1 MKWVSAIFDTNIEQ
15 GKRKEGDVGISMVHI
30 IDNGDGS
37 LSRGI
42 AFLRIDKVGN
52 LEIEGEIGFV
62 ALLWIN
68 SILCRVTSASVG
80 LLELEEL
87 QTYECSAVVGFGRA
101 RRMRRSDLSHIVQK
115 RPP

>member
-1 MKWVSAIFDTNIEQ
+1 MKWVSAIFDANIEQ
-15 GKRKEGDVGISMVHI
+15 GKRKKGDVGVSMVHI
-30 IDNGDGS
+30 IDNGDCS
-37 LSRGI
+37 LPRGI
-42 AFLRIDKVGN
+42 AFLRIDKVGD

-68 SILCRVTSASVG
+68 SVLFQITSASVRP
-80 LLELEEL
+80 LWLEEL

-101 RRMRRSDLSHIVQK
+101 RRMRQSGLSHIARK

>member
-1 MKWVSAIFDTNIEQ
+1 MKWVSAIFDANIEQ
-15 GKRKEGDVGISMVHI
+15 GKRKERDVRVPMVDI
-30 IDNGDGS
+30 IDNGDCS

-68 SILCRVTSASVG
+68 SILFGVMLASVR
-80 LLELEEL
+80 LLKLEVL
-87 QTYECSAVVGFGRA
+87 QTYGCSAVVGFGRA
-101 RRMRRSDLSHIVQK
+101 RRMRRSDLSHIARK

>member
-15 GKRKEGDVGISMVHI
+15 GKRKERDVGVSMVDI
-30 IDNGDGS
+30 IDNGDCG

-42 AFLRIDKVGN
+42 AFLRIDKVGD
-52 LEIEGEIGFV
+52 LEVQPEVGFI

-68 SILCRVTSASVG
+68 SILFRITSVSVA

-101 RRMRRSDLSHIVQK
+101 RRMRRSDLSHIAQK

>member
-1 MKWVSAIFDTNIEQ
+1 MKWVSAIFDANIEQ
-15 GKRKEGDVGISMVHI
+15 GKRKERDVRVSMVDI
-30 IDNGDGS
+30 IDNGDSS

-42 AFLRIDKVGN
+42 AFLRIDKVGD

-62 ALLWIN
+62 VLLWIN
-68 SILCRVTSASVG
+68 SILLGVMSAPIEHLWSM
-80 LLELEEL
+80 EL

-101 RRMRRSDLSHIVQK
+101 RRMRRSDLSHTAQK